1 MHLKTWK
8 SITAALAVAGVLA
21 AIDLYIINVS
31 SYIAAALAVMI
42 ITGREQKQGGK
53 R

>member
-1 MHLKTWK
+1 MPLKTWK
-8 SITAALAVAGVLA
+8 SITVALAIAAVLA

-42 ITGREQKQGGK
+42 ITGKQK
-53 R
+53 

>member
-1 MHLKTWK
+1 MPLKTWK
-8 SITAALAVAGVLA
+8 SITAALAIAAVLA

-42 ITGREQKQGGK
+42 LTGKQK
-53 R
+53 